1 MGSQAEDELLF
12 RFINEAIAFDT
23 SNTWMLRKKLR
34 ACDKALLLDPN
45 IASKVKQ
52 KMKTKVS
59 HYFNYVSWSLKAI
72 QGCW

>member
-45 IASKVKQ
+45 IASKIKR
-52 KMKTKVS
+52 KMKNKVS
-59 HYFNYVSWSLKAI
+59 HCFNYVSWSLKAI
-72 QGCW
+72 QGC